1 MNTGQA
7 LIRTLLVA
15 CMALS
20 AAGCGELQPYRE
32 GEALSAEG
40 KNEASLERF
49 ETAAKAQPTNARYR
63 AAYLQARDKTINGW
77 LDEAARLRQ
86 TGKPDEARKM
96 YERVLTLAPENARAR
111 AGLEQGERDRRHA
124 SLVQQAEDALKKG
137 ERDTALAKLHLALAE
152 NQQFRPALAL
162 QQRIEQP
169 TGDSPERA
177 LSAAFRKPISLEFH
191 DAQMRQVFEVLS
203 RASGLNF
210 VFDKDVRTDQK
221 VTVFL
226 RNSTVANVV
235 NTVLLTNQLEQR
247 VLDGNAILI
256 YPNTPAKQRDYQPLT
271 VRTFVLSNSDAKD
284 VANTI
289 KTILKTRDIVV
300 DEKRNMIVMR
310 DTPDAIQAA
319 EKLVAVHEMPEPEV
333 MLEVEILEVKRSRL
347 QDLGIQLPSQLSLTP
362 LASSSGGT
370 LTLDDLRHLNPTRIG
385 ATVSPL
391 NVNVNAAVTD
401 TNVLANPR
409 VRTRN
414 KEKARIQVGQRVPNV
429 TTTSTATGFVAEN
442 VQYVD
447 VGLKLEVEPT
457 VTPDNEVTIR
467 INLEVS
473 DIISQ
478 VQTKSGSIAYE
489 IGTRNATTLLRLKDG
504 ENQILAGLIQDEDRV
519 SGNRVPG
526 LGDIPALGRLFGAQ
540 SDNKLK
546 SEIVLSIT
554 PRVIRPAQRPNLGA
568 AEFDSGTESSL
579 RLTSPI
585 LREQGV
591 PVPSPATP
599 AAAPTPS
606 TDASSAPQQPPA
618 AAVGGSAL
626 AIQGP
631 SSVPAGA
638 TFDVLVNVQPERPF
652 TSLPLTL
659 QYNPA
664 QLQIVSVTPGSLVS
678 ANEVF
683 ANNIDAAKGLIY
695 MTVNAKQPQGKD
707 GAGNVARLTFKA
719 LAAGETGI
727 HMQDQMLITP
737 SGMASLKPTAPLVM
751 TVQP

>member
-1 MNTGQA
+1 MKTGQA
-7 LIRTLLVA
+7 LIHMLLAACVA
-15 CMALS
+15 VS
-20 AAGCGELQPYRE
+20 TAGCGELQPYRE
-32 GEALSAEG
+32 GEALAAEG
-40 KNEASLERF
+40 RNEASLERF
-49 ETAAKAQPTNARYR
+49 EAAAKARPTNARYR
-63 AAYLQARDKTINGW
+63 AAYLQARDRTINGW
-77 LDEAARLRQ
+77 LDEAEQFRQ
-86 TGKPDEARKM
+86 AGKPDAARKV
-96 YERVLTLAPENARAR
+96 YERILALAPENARAR

-124 SLVQQAEDALKKG
+124 ALVQQAEDALKKG
-137 ERDTALAKLHLALAE
+137 DRDIALSRLHLALAE

-169 TGDSPERA
+169 TGDSPERT
-177 LSAAFRKPISLEFH
+177 LSAAFRKPVSLEFR
-191 DAQMRQVFEVLS
+191 DAQLRQVFEVLS

-226 RNSTVANVV
+226 RNSTVADVV

-247 VLDGNAILI
+247 GLDGNSILI

-310 DTPDAIQAA
+310 DTPDAVQAA

-478 VQTKSGSIAYE
+478 MQTKSGSVAYE

-526 LGDIPALGRLFGAQ
+526 LGDIPALGRLFGTQ

-554 PRVIRPAQRPNLGA
+554 PRIIRPAQRPNLGS

-579 RLTSPI
+579 RFK
-585 LREQGV
+585 
-591 PVPSPATP
+591 SPAPRDRSAPVQDPVAPGTAAVP
-599 AAAPTPS
+599 PTASAGSLQPPSAAA
-606 TDASSAPQQPPA
+606 A
-618 AAVGGSAL
+618 GGSAL
-626 AIQGP
+626 TIQGP
-631 SSVPAGA
+631 SSVPAGS
-638 TFDVLVNVQPERPF
+638 TFDVLVTIQPERPF
-652 TSLPLTL
+652 TSLPLIM

-664 QLQIVSVTPGSLVS
+664 QLQVVSVNPGSLVS
-678 ANEVF
+678 ANEIF
-683 ANNIDAAKGLIY
+683 ADNIDTAKGLIY
-695 MTVNAKQPQGKD
+695 TTVNAKQAQGKD
-707 GAGNVARLTFKA
+707 GAGNVVRLSFKA
-719 LAAGETGI
+719 LAAGETSI
-727 HMQDQMLITP
+727 HMQDQMMITP
-737 SGMASLKPTAPLVM
+737 AGMASLKPTAPLGLV
-751 TVQP
+751 VQP

>member
-7 LIRTLLVA
+7 LIRTLLAA
-15 CMALS
+15 CMAVS
-20 AAGCGELQPYRE
+20 AAGCGELPPYRE

-63 AAYLQARDKTINGW
+63 AAYLQARDRTVNGW

-86 TGKPDEARKM
+86 TGKPDEVRKM
-96 YERVLTLAPENARAR
+96 YERVLALAPENARAR

-169 TGDSPERA
+169 TGDSPEHA

-226 RNSTVANVV
+226 RNSTVASVV

-284 VANTI
+284 VANTL

-310 DTPDAIQAA
+310 DTPDAIEAA

-579 RLTSPI
+579 RLKSSM
-585 LREQGV
+585 LRERSAPEQNPIAPGAA
-591 PVPSPATP
+591 PTASTDA
-599 AAAPTPS
+599 AAAP
-606 TDASSAPQQPPA
+606 QQSVA
-618 AAVGGSAL
+618 TAGGGSAL
-626 AIQGP
+626 TIQGP
-631 SSVPAGA
+631 SSVAAGS
-638 TFDVLVNVQPERPF
+638 TFDVLVNIQPERPF

-664 QLQIVSVTPGSLVS
+664 QLRIVSVTPGSLVS

-683 ANNIDAAKGLIY
+683 ADNIDAAKGLVY
-695 MTVNAKQPQGKD
+695 MTMNAKQAQGKD
-707 GAGNVARLTFKA
+707 GAGNVVRLSFKA
-719 LAAGETGI
+719 LAAGETSV

-737 SGMASLKPTAPLVM
+737 SGMASLKPTAPLSM
-751 TVQP
+751 IVQP

>member
-1 MNTGQA
+1 M
-7 LIRTLLVA
+7 
-15 CMALS
+15 
-20 AAGCGELQPYRE
+20 
-32 GEALSAEG
+32 
-40 KNEASLERF
+40 
-49 ETAAKAQPTNARYR
+49 
-63 AAYLQARDKTINGW
+63 
-77 LDEAARLRQ
+77 
-86 TGKPDEARKM
+86 
-96 YERVLTLAPENARAR
+96 
-111 AGLEQGERDRRHA
+111 
-124 SLVQQAEDALKKG
+124 
-137 ERDTALAKLHLALAE
+137 
-152 NQQFRPALAL
+152 
-162 QQRIEQP
+162 
-169 TGDSPERA
+169 
-177 LSAAFRKPISLEFH
+177 
-191 DAQMRQVFEVLS
+191 
-203 RASGLNF
+203 
-210 VFDKDVRTDQK
+210 
-221 VTVFL
+221 
-226 RNSTVANVV
+226 
-235 NTVLLTNQLEQR
+235 
-247 VLDGNAILI
+247 
-256 YPNTPAKQRDYQPLT
+256 
-271 VRTFVLSNSDAKD
+271 RTFVLSNSDAKD
-284 VANTI
+284 VANTL

-579 RLTSPI
+579 RLKSSM
-585 LREQGV
+585 LRERSAPEQNPIAPGAA
-591 PVPSPATP
+591 PTASTDA
-599 AAAPTPS
+599 AAAP
-606 TDASSAPQQPPA
+606 QQSVA
-618 AAVGGSAL
+618 TAGGGSAL
-626 AIQGP
+626 TIQGP
-631 SSVPAGA
+631 SSVAAGS
-638 TFDVLVNVQPERPF
+638 TFDVLVNIQPERPF

-664 QLQIVSVTPGSLVS
+664 QLRIVSVTPGSLVS

-683 ANNIDAAKGLIY
+683 ADNIDAAKGLVY
-695 MTVNAKQPQGKD
+695 MTMNAKQAQGKD
-707 GAGNVARLTFKA
+707 GAGNVVRLSFKA
-719 LAAGETGI
+719 LAAGETSV

-737 SGMASLKPTAPLVM
+737 SGMASLKPTAPLSM
-751 TVQP
+751 IVQP